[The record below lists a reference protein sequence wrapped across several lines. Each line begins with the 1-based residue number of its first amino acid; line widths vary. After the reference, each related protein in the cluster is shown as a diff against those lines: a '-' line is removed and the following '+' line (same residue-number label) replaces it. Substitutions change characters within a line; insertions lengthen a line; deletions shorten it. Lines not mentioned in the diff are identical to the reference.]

1 MQVFQLII
9 HLSYPKYF
17 FEKVLLSYP
26 KQYTILYFYGEYMIK
41 VIKAKTIITIFCIIV
56 ISLILSLGIVAVSE
70 IGQSP
75 YLPYTIVLDA
85 GHGGRDNGCS
95 GVNTNIT
102 EAEINLSIVLLLQDL
117 LEDFGFKVVLTRSDA
132 NGLYEDNADNYK
144 VSDMEKR
151 IEIIDS
157 ANADFVV
164 SIHQNSYPNS
174 HAIGAQAFWQ
184 EGDINSENLA
194 KSIQSML
201 VSQIPNARSEANYG
215 DYYILK
221 ESKTHAV
228 LIECG
233 YLTNPEEEQLLT
245 SEGYQNKLAYAITC
259 GILKYFD
266 MRDHISNN

>member
-1 MQVFQLII
+1 MFRVVRL
-9 HLSYPKYF
+9 
-17 FEKVLLSYP
+17 
-26 KQYTILYFYGEYMIK
+26 
-41 VIKAKTIITIFCIIV
+41 KTIITIISIIL
-56 ISLILSLGIVAVSE
+56 ISVILSLGIVAVSE
-70 IGQSP
+70 INQSP

-85 GHGGRDNGCS
+85 GHGGRDDGCS
-95 GVNTNIT
+95 GVSTGVT
-102 EAEINLSIVLLLQDL
+102 ESSINLEIVMKLQTL
-117 LEDFGFKVVLTRSDA
+117 LEDFGFNVVLTRTNA
-132 NGLYEDNADNYK
+132 NGLYDDNADNFK

-151 IEIIDS
+151 IEIIES

-233 YLTNPEEEQLLT
+233 YLTNPEEEHLLT
-245 SEGYQNKLAYAITC
+245 SEDYQNKLSYAITC

-266 MRDHISNN
+266 MRDHISDN